1 LLIDSLTNSKR
12 KRKKL
17 NEEDVVNQP
26 SLSSLSSSSND
37 NNDTNNR
44 RLSDRIKQRTPTKS
58 AEKGESQE
66 GLTIHLP
73 SQNNINDNVKRRRS
87 VGAVDS
93 PAAVGGTAATPNKG
107 KRRSSKGGNNNKS
120 AASSSSSAASTAF
133 SSSFLSSLLHTPS
146 QQQFQAIL
154 SSLAF
159 SPKGLQF
166 MIDNEPNIRTG
177 LTPYLVDE
185 SLFLSTLVASSVKKE
200 GRSNYDREVGD
211 GEGEE
216 GGGGEEREDVDLG
229 ELVSREKRR
238 RTNEMNQPSTLRKWM
253 GMIDRNEKEEESE
266 VKGEEEGL
274 EQKGHREIAMQ
285 GMKEGDRE
293 CLSSPIRLSSSIHDS
308 LSLLADSCIASAE
321 KDHHLLSL
329 LQSGRKT
336 EEKKNGRN
344 NSHSNNMIGNDKT
357 NRSVKRLLFD
367 NIKEEEEEEKETNV
381 NGSNDENEQIKGNK
395 VSVFSLFHSYVL
407 TFFLFL
413 SLLFFRRVFRY
424 LVPLN
429 RLNPRLLICYCNYN
443 RTGYKF

>member
-1 LLIDSLTNSKR
+1 VLIDSLTNSKR

-37 NNDTNNR
+37 NIDTNSR

-58 AEKGESQE
+58 AEKGASQE

-73 SQNNINDNVKRRRS
+73 SQNNINDNSKRRRS
-87 VGAVDS
+87 VGAVAS

-216 GGGGEEREDVDLG
+216 GGGGEEREDVDLR

-253 GMIDRNEKEEESE
+253 GMVDRNEKEEESE
-266 VKGEEEGL
+266 VKGEEEGQ
-274 EQKGHREIAMQ
+274 EQKLHREMTMQ

-293 CLSSPIRLSSSIHDS
+293 CLSSPLRLSSSIHDS

-336 EEKKNGRN
+336 EEKKNGR
-344 NSHSNNMIGNDKT
+344 NNMIGNDKT

-395 VSVFSLFHSYVL
+395 VSVFSLFLSYLL
-407 TFFLFL
+407 TFFLF
-413 SLLFFRRVFRY
+413 SFFVVF
-424 LVPLN
+424 
-429 RLNPRLLICYCNYN
+429 
-443 RTGYKF
+443 